1 MEDLRRESAR
11 AGCPARQGW
20 KSLRQ
25 VASILIAALAPVAT
39 DLGARVLA
47 TNDEAR
53 FPLLAQDILAR
64 GDWLHPMVNGS
75 PYYNKPPLQ
84 AWLIAVASWPRG
96 DVSQFTAVIP
106 SALAAM
112 AASLLVWLM
121 GRSLFGRDA
130 GRTAALAFMTM
141 QGVFLHARLSLPD
154 MLLTALITASL
165 WVFTIALRR
174 PEACWWPAFYGL
186 VGAAFWAKG
195 PAGLLPLAVAIAVA
209 VMRFRRQWWRRIALR
224 QGLAIVVAVTSPWWL
239 PHVAADRGA
248 FGHAI
253 VADQLRWYAPGVP
266 TLASVLG
273 PMQNVV
279 GVLFPWVIV
288 LPPVAAQALRLARGR
303 GAERD
308 QVVFL
313 LTWVI
318 VTTAIVAISREQRL
332 RYYLPV
338 APATALL
345 IGWWYA
351 GSVVKRRAEQ
361 YVNWRLAT
369 AAGVAVAALVLTV
382 SVGRPRWRADAR
394 LLVPGSAWEVAF
406 LLTAL
411 GLMLVAVV
419 VGVRFQR
426 LAGGFA
432 VAWIG
437 AALMLGGGYHWALAR
452 RNAAY
457 DYPRI
462 SATTQPLLSD
472 FPELRAWGTPAL
484 PVAFYFRRP
493 VTALEARQSFPALLP
508 GHQPIAA
515 VARASLLAP
524 DHSTGLVVLGLE
536 RLGAET
542 VAVVR
547 QVSPVTGGVDRR
559 P

>member
-1 MEDLRRESAR
+1 VEDLRRESVR
-11 AGCPARQGW
+11 AGCPAHRSWNGI
-20 KSLRQ
+20 RQ
-25 VASILIAALAPVAT
+25 VALILIAALALVAT

-53 FPLLAQDILAR
+53 FPLLAQDILSR

-75 PYYNKPPLQ
+75 PYYNKPPLH

-96 DVSQFTAVIP
+96 SVSQFTAAVP
-106 SALAAM
+106 SALAAL
-112 AASLLVWLM
+112 AAALLVWLI
-121 GRSLFGRDA
+121 GRSLFGSDA
-130 GRTAALAFMTM
+130 GRAAALAFVTM

-174 PEACWWPAFYGL
+174 TETFWWPAFYGL

-195 PAGLLPLAVAIAVA
+195 PAGLLPLAVAIVVA
-209 VMRFRRQWWRRIALR
+209 VMRFRRQWWRRIALL

-273 PMQNVV
+273 PMQNVT

-288 LPPVAAQALRLARGR
+288 LPSVAAQALRLVRGR

-308 QVVFL
+308 QVMFL
-313 LTWVI
+313 LTWAIVTAVI
-318 VTTAIVAISREQRL
+318 VALSREQRL

-361 YVNWRLAT
+361 YVNWPLAT
-369 AAGVAVAALVLTV
+369 TVGGAVAALALAM
-382 SVGRPRWRADAR
+382 SAGRPRWRADAR

-411 GLMLVAVV
+411 GVMLTALG
-419 VGVRFQR
+419 VGVRFKR

-462 SATTQPLLSD
+462 SATTQPLLSG

-493 VTALEARQSFPALLP
+493 VTPLGARQSFPALLP
-508 GHQPIAA
+508 GRQPIAA
-515 VARASLLAP
+515 VARASLLAQ
-524 DHSTGLVVLGLE
+524 DHSTDLVVLGLE

-542 VAVVR
+542 IAVVR
-547 QVSPVTGGVDRR
+547 QASPVTGGIDRL